1 MKPRVIDGKRYNPQ
15 TANLIGEKDGL
26 TLYRKKTGEYFATE
40 NDEYLILDT
49 NQSKEIG
56 KKVLD
61 NRSYQ
66 FEFEIRDDEDINLSL
81 LVPRSIYEKVYE
93 RAQQDSKPIK
103 ETVRELLFEA
113 LF

>member
-26 TLYRKKTGEYFATE
+26 TLDRKKTGEYFATE
-40 NDEYLILDT
+40 NDEYLLLDNEQT
-49 NQSKEIG
+49 KEVG
-56 KKVLD
+56 QKVLSD
-61 NRSYQ
+61 KEYQ
-66 FEFEIRDDEDINLSL
+66 FEFDIRSDDEVNLSL

-93 RAQQDSKPIK
+93 RAQRDGKPIK
-103 ETVRELLFEA
+103 ETVREILFDA

>member
-15 TANLIGEKDGL
+15 TANLIGERNGL

-40 NDEYLILDT
+40 NNEYLILDT

-56 KKVLD
+56 KKILD
-61 NRSYQ
+61 DRSYQ

-81 LVPRSIYEKVYE
+81 LVPRSIYDKVFE

>member
-1 MKPRVIDGKRYNPQ
+1 MQPRVINGKRYNPH

-40 NDEYLILDT
+40 NNEYLILDT

-56 KKVLD
+56 KKILD

-66 FEFEIRDDEDINLSL
+66 FEFEIRDDEDVNLSL
-81 LVPRSIYEKVYE
+81 LVPRSIYDKVFE

-103 ETVRELLFEA
+103 ETVREILFDA

>member
-1 MKPRVIDGKRYNPQ
+1 MQPRVINGKRYNPH
-15 TANLIGEKDGL
+15 TANLIGERNGL

-40 NDEYLILDT
+40 NDEYLLLG
-49 NQSKEIG
+49 NEQAKEIG
-56 KKVLD
+56 QKVLSD
-61 NRSYQ
+61 KEYQ
-66 FEFEIRDDEDINLSL
+66 FEFEIRSDDEVNLSL

>member
-40 NDEYLILDT
+40 NDEYLLLG
-49 NQSKEIG
+49 NEQAKEIG
-56 KKVLD
+56 KKILD
-61 NRSYQ
+61 DRSYQ

-81 LVPRSIYEKVYE
+81 LVPRSIYDKVFE
-93 RAQQDSKPIK
+93 RAQRDGKPIK
-103 ETVRELLFEA
+103 ETVREILFDT

>member
-40 NDEYLILDT
+40 NNEYLILDT

-56 KKVLD
+56 KKILD

-66 FEFEIRDDEDINLSL
+66 FEFEIRDDEDVNLSL
-81 LVPRSIYEKVYE
+81 LVPRSIYDKVFE

-103 ETVRELLFEA
+103 ETVRELLFDA